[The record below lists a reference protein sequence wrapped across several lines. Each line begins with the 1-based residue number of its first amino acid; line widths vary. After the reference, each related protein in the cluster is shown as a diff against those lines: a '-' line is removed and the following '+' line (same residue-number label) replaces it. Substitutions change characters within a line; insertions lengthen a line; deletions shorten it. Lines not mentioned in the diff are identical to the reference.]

1 MATSK
6 KVKTLTEKQEK
17 FCVEFSRTGDAGKS
31 AAAAGYS
38 HSSPYAASAIG
49 CGLLT
54 KPKIKE
60 RLQELHNKKTNAA
73 IADAQEIKERLTAIL
88 RQETEEDVMVNE
100 GCGDGVTKGT
110 VRRKRAGTR
119 EALKAAELL
128 GRMAGAF
135 DDRVTVKNL
144 IPVVIKDDLGDE
156 EKDTD

>member
-1 MATSK
+1 MRTK
-6 KVKTLTEKQEK
+6 KVKGLTEKQEK

-31 AAAAGYS
+31 YAAAGYKAKN
-38 HSSPYAASAIG
+38 PYSASANG
-49 CGLLT
+49 CRLLT
-54 KPKIKE
+54 DPKIKE
-60 RLQELHNKKTNAA
+60 RLQELHNTKTNAA

-88 RQETEEDVMVNE
+88 RQETEEEVIVNE

-110 VRRKRAGTR
+110 VRRKKAGTR

-156 EKDTD
+156 DTE

>member
-1 MATSK
+1 MGSKTK

-31 AAAAGYS
+31 YAAAGYKAN
-38 HSSPYAASAIG
+38 SSYAASANG
-49 CGLLT
+49 CRLLT
-54 KPKIKE
+54 DPKIKE
-60 RLQELHNKKTNAA
+60 RLQELHNTKTNAA

-88 RQETEEDVMVNE
+88 RQETEEEVIVNE
-100 GCGDGVTKGT
+100 GCGDGISKGT
-110 VRRKRAGTR
+110 VRRKKAGTR

-156 EKDTD
+156 DAE